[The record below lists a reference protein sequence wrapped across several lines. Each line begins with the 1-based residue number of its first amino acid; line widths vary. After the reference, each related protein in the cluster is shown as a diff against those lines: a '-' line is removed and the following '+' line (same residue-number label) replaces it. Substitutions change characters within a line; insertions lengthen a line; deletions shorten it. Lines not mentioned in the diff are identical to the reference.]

1 MVLVV
6 GKEGWFG
13 DGGSFRRDTFYGYVG
28 RIVRFIWWDMVVR
41 SDGYEDN
48 GFYGY
53 SKKNG
58 FVFKW
63 FCRIIIQVDGGIGSI
78 QVIIGQYCDK
88 GDLLK

>member
-1 MVLVV
+1 
-6 GKEGWFG
+6 
-13 DGGSFRRDTFYGYVG
+13 
-28 RIVRFIWWDMVVR
+28 MVVR

-63 FCRIIIQVDGGIGSI
+63 FCRIITQVDGGIGSI